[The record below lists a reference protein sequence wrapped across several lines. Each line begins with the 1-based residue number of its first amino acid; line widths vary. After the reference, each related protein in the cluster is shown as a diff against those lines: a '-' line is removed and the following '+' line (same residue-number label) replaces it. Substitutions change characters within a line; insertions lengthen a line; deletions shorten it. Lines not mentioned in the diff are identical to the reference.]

1 VPPKTQDSNVKING
15 PKLKKMAD
23 AKKMSVEALA
33 SAVERTG
40 LAGSRA
46 QSAIGNWMRGSD
58 HPRCKREDV
67 VGLANALGCSVSDI
81 ASFTCIFKYH
91 RGSPRKA
98 KLLVDLIRGK
108 KVETALN
115 LLTFTTKR
123 AAIDIKQALN
133 AALTEAQLAEA
144 DLGSLVVTQSTVGDA
159 PRMKRF
165 QPKDRGRAHPI
176 IKRMTHITIGL
187 EERK

>member
-1 VPPKTQDSNVKING
+1 MKING
-15 PKLKKMAD
+15 PNLIKVAA
-23 AKKMSVEALA
+23 AKGLGVEQLA
-33 SAVERTG
+33 QAVERTG
-40 LAGSRA
+40 LAGDRA
-46 QSAIGNWMRGSD
+46 VSAVQNWMRGRD
-58 HPRCKREDV
+58 HPRCKREDIV
-67 VGLANALGCSVSDI
+67 ALANALGCTLADI
-81 ASFTCIFKYH
+81 ASFTSVYKYH

-108 KVETALN
+108 KYDAALN

-123 AAIDIKQALN
+123 AAVDIKKALN
-133 AALTEAQLAEA
+133 AAFAEAQLAEA
-144 DLGSLVVTQSTVGDA
+144 DVERLVVSQSTVGDA

-176 IKRMTHITIGL
+176 LKRMAHITIGL

>member
-1 VPPKTQDSNVKING
+1 MRING
-15 PKLKKMAD
+15 PKLRKLAG
-23 AKKMSVEALA
+23 AKGLGIEQLA
-33 SAVERTG
+33 QAVERTG
-40 LAGSRA
+40 LTGSRA
-46 QSAIGNWMRGSD
+46 ESAIGNWMRESD
-58 HPRCKREDV
+58 HPRCKREDI
-67 VGLANALGCSVSDI
+67 VGLASALGCPVADI
-81 ASFTCIFKYH
+81 ASFECIFKYH

-98 KLLVDLIRGK
+98 KLVVDLIRGK

-123 AAIDIKQALN
+123 AAVDIKKALN
-133 AALTEAQLAEA
+133 AAIADAQSAEA
-144 DLGSLVVTQSTVGDA
+144 DLSTLVITRSTVGDA

>member
-1 VPPKTQDSNVKING
+1 MKING
-15 PKLKKMAD
+15 PKLKKMSEAEGL
-23 AKKMSVEALA
+23 SVEQLA
-33 SAVERTG
+33 QAVERTG
-40 LAGSRA
+40 LSGGRA
-46 QSAIGNWMRGSD
+46 VSAVGNWVRGSD
-58 HPRCKREDV
+58 HPRCKREDIV
-67 VGLANALGCSVSDI
+67 ALAGALGCEVAEI
-81 ASFTCIFKYH
+81 ASFTSVFKYH

-108 KVETALN
+108 DYDTAVN
-115 LLTFTTKR
+115 LLKFTTRR
-123 AAIDIKQALN
+123 AALDIQKALF
-133 AALTEAQLAEA
+133 AAWDDAQRAGCERPEAMY
-144 DLGSLVVTQSTVGDA
+144 VTQSMVGDA

>member
-1 VPPKTQDSNVKING
+1 MAEDDTVRING
-15 PKLKKMAD
+15 SKLKKLAE
-23 AKKMSVEALA
+23 AKGLGIEQLA
-33 SAVERTG
+33 QAVERTG
-40 LAGSRA
+40 LTGARA
-46 QSAIGNWMRGSD
+46 ESAIGNWMRGND

-67 VGLANALGCSVSDI
+67 VALANALGVPVAEFAC
-81 ASFTCIFKYH
+81 FECIFKYH

-108 KVETALN
+108 KAEQALN
-115 LLTFTTKR
+115 LLSFTTKR
-123 AAIDIKQALN
+123 AAVDIKKALL

-144 DLGSLVVTQSTVGDA
+144 DQNLLVVTRSTACDA

-187 EERK
+187 EEGK

>member
-1 VPPKTQDSNVKING
+1 MRING
-15 PKLKKMAD
+15 PKLKKLAA
-23 AKKMSVEALA
+23 AKGLGIEQLA
-33 SAVERTG
+33 QSIERTG
-40 LAGSRA
+40 LTGTRA
-46 QSAIGNWMRGSD
+46 ESAVGNWMRSND

-67 VGLANALGCSVSDI
+67 VGMANALGCPLADI
-81 ASFTCIFKYH
+81 ASFECIFKYH

-123 AAIDIKQALN
+123 AALDIKKALN
-133 AALTEAQLAEA
+133 AAIADAQQAEA
-144 DLGSLVVTQSTVGDA
+144 DLSTLVVSHSTACDA

>member
-1 VPPKTQDSNVKING
+1 
-15 PKLKKMAD
+15 MA
-23 AKKMSVEALA
+23 KGLGVEQLA
-33 SAVERTG
+33 QAVERTG
-40 LAGSRA
+40 LTGARA
-46 QSAIGNWMRGSD
+46 ESAVGNWMRGSD

-67 VGLANALGCSVSDI
+67 AGLAGALGCSVADI
-81 ASFTCIFKYH
+81 ASFECIFKYH

-115 LLTFTTKR
+115 LLTFTTRR
-123 AAIDIKQALN
+123 AALDIKKALN
-133 AALTEAQLAEA
+133 AAIADAQQAEA
-144 DLGSLVVTQSTVGDA
+144 DLSALVVSRSTVGDA
-159 PRMKRF
+159 PRAKRF

-176 IKRMTHITIGL
+176 LKRMTHITIGL